1 MDCIENI
8 RLCANIYSECCQG
21 HLGAGHLGA
30 VQELLDS
37 QLKRCILSRKI

>member
-1 MDCIENI
+1 MECIENVW
-8 RLCANIYSECCQG
+8 LCANIYRESCQG
-21 HLGAGHLGA
+21 HLRA

>member
-1 MDCIENI
+1 MERIENLW
-8 RLCANIYSECCQG
+8 LCANIYRECCQG
-21 HLGAGHLGA
+21 HLGD